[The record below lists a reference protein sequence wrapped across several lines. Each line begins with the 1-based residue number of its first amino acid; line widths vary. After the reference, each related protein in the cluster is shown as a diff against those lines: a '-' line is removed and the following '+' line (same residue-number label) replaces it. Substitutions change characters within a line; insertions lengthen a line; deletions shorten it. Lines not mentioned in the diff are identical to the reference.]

1 MKRIILYCILLA
13 VACAIPMN
21 RMDISDLEPI
31 QAVKMSLQQ
40 GNILLQ
46 TDTGDVGIGKSV
58 KEALSNMKQASEG
71 IVYLDTAQFL
81 TVSEDAQDYIGHMK
95 EFLKGK
101 VKVCIWEQ
109 NGDLEGAAKYMKAHK
124 FGVSLKEWKR
134 EMNLPILPA
143 LTSDKNK

>member
-13 VACAIPMN
+13 AACMIPVN
-21 RMDISDLEPI
+21 RMDISNLEPI
-31 QAVKMSLQQ
+31 QAVKMSLQE

-46 TDTGDVGIGKSV
+46 TDTGDVGIGKNV
-58 KEALSNMKQASEG
+58 NEALSNMKQASEG

-81 TVSEDAQDYIGHMK
+81 TVSKDAQEYIGHMK

-101 VKVCIWEQ
+101 VKVCIWDQ
-109 NGDLEGAAKYMKAHK
+109 NGNLEDVAKYMRAHK

-134 EMNLPILPA
+134 EMNLPTMPV
-143 LTSDKNK
+143 LTSDENR